1 MQVLTHQDIGR
12 IHDATLD
19 VLESRGV
26 VFHTSARAVDI
37 LKKNGCLVDG
47 FQVRF
52 PKKLVEECLTQLP
65 DRDTLRPNLVF
76 LSFADEVS
84 LKKGESH
91 VGLIGNAYYIYD
103 YEKGCQRDCVEAD
116 VDDKLLLLDSL
127 QHFEC
132 DCCHLVFH
140 SERHGDKVF
149 ADYDAVEASMEF
161 IRRRVKDRARVA
173 ILTSK
178 DLHKLPLR
186 WPNRSDEERRL
197 EVLSNMILQ
206 GPQVTQERL
215 EKLNDFF
222 VWCNPISPLQ
232 YFPEETNGILRVAE
246 SGDPTRLIMISPMVM
261 MGATGPVTLAGTLVQ
276 NNAEV
281 LAGTVLAQLVGPGT
295 PVIYGCVSTVMD
307 LRTAENSLGHFETGM
322 LNVAAVQMADHY
334 GMPSRIAPGNTS
346 VRKPGARAAV
356 ETAMGLYMGLAAG
369 GNLITTGL
377 LDSLL
382 MISYE
387 HLVLV
392 DELIGHIKSIVG
404 GIRTDEASLAVEE
417 IQQHGHPSPGFLAS
431 DHTVRF
437 MKRDVYYSDFTG
449 RTEKSYQEWYDKA
462 HDKVKEILGHGPSR
476 KPANDYMDEVILER
490 LAAVGARLTE
500 DNKTWRTGQDDWW
513 QFYVQDFH

>member
-1 MQVLTHQDIGR
+1 
-12 IHDATLD
+12 
-19 VLESRGV
+19 
-26 VFHTSARAVDI
+26 
-37 LKKNGCLVDG
+37 
-47 FQVRF
+47 
-52 PKKLVEECLTQLP
+52 
-65 DRDTLRPNLVF
+65 
-76 LSFADEVS
+76 
-84 LKKGESH
+84 
-91 VGLIGNAYYIYD
+91 
-103 YEKGCQRDCVEAD
+103 
-116 VDDKLLLLDSL
+116 
-127 QHFEC
+127 
-132 DCCHLVFH
+132 
-140 SERHGDKVF
+140 
-149 ADYDAVEASMEF
+149 
-161 IRRRVKDRARVA
+161 
-173 ILTSK
+173 
-178 DLHKLPLR
+178 
-186 WPNRSDEERRL
+186 
-197 EVLSNMILQ
+197 MILQ
-206 GPQVTQERL
+206 GSQVTQERL

-246 SGDPTRLIMISPMVM
+246 SGDPARLIMISPMVM

-356 ETAMGLYMGLAAG
+356 EAAMGLYMGLAAG

-387 HLVLV
+387 HLILV
-392 DELIGHIKSIVG
+392 DELIGHMKSVTGSIK
-404 GIRTDEASLAVEE
+404 TDETSLAVEM

-437 MKRDVYYSDFTG
+437 MKRDVYYSNFTG
-449 RTEKSYQEWYDKA
+449 RTEKSYQEWYAKA
-462 HDKVKEILGHGPSR
+462 HDKVKEILDRGPSR
-476 KPANDYMDEVILER
+476 KPADDYIDEVILER
-490 LAAVGARLTE
+490 LAAVEARLAE
-500 DNKTWRTGQDDWW
+500 DNATWRTGQDDWW